1 MTSFSGVIRLADDPG
16 STIAADMDVF
26 DDRLVLTASGAEIGS
41 WPRATVDLEP
51 TNDGFRFEADGEE
64 IILEPSDLEGF
75 AGAMGLDPA
84 VVPSRGMRP
93 VAPEP
98 HITRL
103 EPGTLTHA
111 EPGGDVDPAWVHEQA
126 RTFGSLRERSAA
138 EWHESDTIDR
148 PVLYAIAAAIVITL
162 LGTALGWGTGS
173 LFVDEFPVERVLFG
187 LIAITLVGALYLAIS
202 QKQERQVVGLTVIGA
217 GVFGLLV
224 LWLWGRSTGVAVGY
238 LVGAV
243 GATLAIVA
251 GALAAADWSWVKFPH
266 EPEPE
271 PDPEPK
277 TKKSKRAGLVSRLL
291 RRR

>member
-16 STIAADMDVF
+16 STIVADMDVF

-41 WPRATVDLEP
+41 WPRAIVSLEP
-51 TNDGFRFEADGEE
+51 TSDGFAFEADGEQ

-84 VVPSRGMRP
+84 VVPSRSMRSSM
-93 VAPEP
+93 ADA

-126 RTFGSLRERSAA
+126 RTFGSLRQRSAA
-138 EWHESDTIDR
+138 EWHESDTIDK
-148 PVLYAIAAAIVITL
+148 PVLYAIGIAVILTF
-162 LGTALGWGTGS
+162 LGTLFAWGNGS
-173 LFVDEFPVERVLFG
+173 LFIDDFPVERVLFG
-187 LIAITLVGALYLAIS
+187 LIAITLVGAIYLAIS

-217 GVFGLLV
+217 GVIGLLV

-238 LVGAV
+238 LVAAV
-243 GATLAIVA
+243 ACTVAIVG
-251 GALAAADWSWVKFPH
+251 GALAAADWGWIDFPH
-266 EPEPE
+266 APASEDEPQ
-271 PDPEPK
+271 PK
-277 TKKSKRAGLVSRLL
+277 KAKRTLVSRLL